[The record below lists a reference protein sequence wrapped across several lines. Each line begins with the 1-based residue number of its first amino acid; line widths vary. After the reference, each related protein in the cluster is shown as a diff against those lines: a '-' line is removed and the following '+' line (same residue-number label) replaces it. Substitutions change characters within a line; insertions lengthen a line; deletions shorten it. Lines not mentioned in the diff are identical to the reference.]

1 MGKKLKEVNECI
13 EYVQRQVSIT
23 YLFDTFNINKIE
35 YDKNPL
41 DCIYLENLSKLNKRF
56 ENELSPLYLSHWKL
70 ISFEK
75 ENFSMC

>member
-56 ENELSPLYLSHWKL
+56 ENELSPLYLSH
-70 ISFEK
+70 
-75 ENFSMC
+75 